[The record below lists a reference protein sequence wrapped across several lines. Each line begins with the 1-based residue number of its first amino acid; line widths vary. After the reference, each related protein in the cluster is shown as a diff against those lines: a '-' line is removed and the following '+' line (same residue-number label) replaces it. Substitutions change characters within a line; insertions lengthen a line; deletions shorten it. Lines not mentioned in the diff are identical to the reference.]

1 MEKSEELEDSI
12 VIGKEKIPIK
22 IKEINH
28 NDLLFYPENP
38 RVYNVLIS
46 ENGEQPSQDEI
57 EKYMCSLDHVK
68 QLKLS
73 IEANGGLI
81 DPLIVRDGDYVVFE
95 GNSRLAAYKLLAEQD
110 PAKWALVKCKVLPRD
125 VKDETVFKL
134 LGNYHITGKKD
145 WDPFEQAHY
154 LYRRKEKTQQ
164 PVTVIAE
171 ELGIPYQKA
180 LSSIRV
186 IEFMK
191 KYGDL
196 NKRHWSYYD
205 EYLKN
210 SALRPYRETNDSID
224 DSIATQIKDG
234 EISDAKDLRK
244 LGKIAAVK
252 DNQSKKIMRSIID
265 KRMNIIDGYE
275 RMQKSGKLE
284 DGLKELKKFRSF
296 LNDKGSVEQLKCLA
310 RENKA
315 TNEHTVEFEL
325 KKIITKLNAI
335 KKEID
340 KLND

>member
-134 LGNYHITGKKD
+134 LGNY
-145 WDPFEQAHY
+145 
-154 LYRRKEKTQQ
+154 
-164 PVTVIAE
+164 
-171 ELGIPYQKA
+171 EL
-180 LSSIRV
+180 
-186 IEFMK
+186 
-191 KYGDL
+191 
-196 NKRHWSYYD
+196 SYYG
-205 EYLKN
+205 EKGLG
-210 SALRPYRETNDSID
+210 SI
-224 DSIATQIKDG
+224 
-234 EISDAKDLRK
+234 
-244 LGKIAAVK
+244 
-252 DNQSKKIMRSIID
+252 
-265 KRMNIIDGYE
+265 
-275 RMQKSGKLE
+275 
-284 DGLKELKKFRSF
+284 
-296 LNDKGSVEQLKCLA
+296 
-310 RENKA
+310 
-315 TNEHTVEFEL
+315 
-325 KKIITKLNAI
+325 
-335 KKEID
+335 
-340 KLND
+340 